1 MNALRSHRFRNQA
14 YALLCLIVLLMPVRS
29 GAATPGTKGVVL
41 KLGTVAPNGSSVHKI
56 LLNMGAKWSKVLN
69 GAELRI
75 YPGAIAGG
83 EADMVR
89 KMKIG
94 QLDAAG
100 ITANGLADIDPA
112 VQSLQGVP
120 MLFRSLDEVDY
131 ITEKLRPQL
140 DQRLREKG
148 FVALFWLDVGWVRFF
163 SKAPV
168 QRPDDLK
175 KTKLFTW
182 AGDTQTFDIYKSA
195 GFHPVALETN
205 DILPMLRTGMITA
218 VPYPPFFALT
228 SQTFTVA
235 PNMLDL
241 DWAPLVGALV
251 VTERSWNKLPP
262 AAQGEMAKIALEAG
276 LEMKAENR
284 RESDAAV
291 EAMKKRGL
299 HVYQPTPEEEKDWR
313 RVAEISYP
321 RIRGGVVPADFFD
334 EVQHLLAA
342 YRAGHPQTGP
352 APSPKL
358 P

>member
-1 MNALRSHRFRNQA
+1 MIAFRSHRFRNMGST
-14 YALLCLIVLLMPVRS
+14 LLGLIALLMPVRS
-29 GAATPGTKGVVL
+29 GAATHETKGVVL
-41 KLGTVAPNGSSVHKI
+41 RLGTVAPNGSSVHKI
-56 LLNMGAKWSKVLN
+56 LLNMGAKWSRVPN
-69 GAELRI
+69 GANLRI

-94 QLDAAG
+94 ELDAAA
-100 ITANGLADIDPA
+100 ITANGLAAIDPA

-131 ITEKLRPQL
+131 VTDQLRPQL

-163 SKAPV
+163 SKTAV

-175 KTKLFTW
+175 RAKLFTW
-182 AGDTQTFDIYKSA
+182 AGDTQTFDVYKSA

-205 DILPMLRTGMITA
+205 DILPMLRTGMINA

-235 PNMLDL
+235 KNMLDL

-251 VTERSWNKLPP
+251 VTERSWNKLSP
-262 AAQGEMAKIALEAG
+262 AAQAEMAKIAQEAG
-276 LEMKAENR
+276 REMKAENR
-284 RESDAAV
+284 AESDAAV

-299 HVYQPTPEEEKDWR
+299 HVYRPTPEEEKDWR
-313 RVAEISYP
+313 RVAETSYP
-321 RIRGGVVPADFFD
+321 RIRGSVVPADFFD
-334 EVQHLLAA
+334 QVQRLLAG
-342 YRAGHPQTGP
+342 YRASHPQTSI
-352 APSPKL
+352 ATTPKL